1 MFEVGKEYKR
11 SIDIHGV
18 YGGQA
23 QGGISTPKSYPVI
36 FLFTSDEGEQHGYKM
51 NLWTAFSGIP
61 KKGS

>member
-11 SIDIHGV
+11 STDIHGV

-36 FLFTSDEGEQHGYKM
+36 FLFISYER
-51 NLWTAFSGIP
+51 
-61 KKGS
+61 